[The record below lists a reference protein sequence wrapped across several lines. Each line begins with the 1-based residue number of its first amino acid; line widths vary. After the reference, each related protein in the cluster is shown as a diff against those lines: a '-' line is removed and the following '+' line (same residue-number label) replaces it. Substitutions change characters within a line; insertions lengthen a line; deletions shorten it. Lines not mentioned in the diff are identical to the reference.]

1 MPIFEFVCEECG
13 KQFER
18 IFFISECD
26 TAVTCPSCGSERTKK
41 SFSVFSHTGIEKGL
55 SSSCGSSGGARGHS

>member
-1 MPIFEFVCEECG
+1 MPIFEFVCENCG

-26 TAVTCPSCGSERTKK
+26 ESVKCPSCGSERTTK
-41 SFSVFSHTGIEKGL
+41 SLSVFSRSGIEKGL
-55 SSSCGSSGGARGHS
+55 SAACGSSRSKGFS

>member
-26 TAVTCPSCGSERTKK
+26 SPVTCPSCGSEHTKK
-41 SFSVFSHTGIEKGL
+41 SFSVFSHTGIEKSL
-55 SSSCGSSGGARGHS
+55 SSSCGSSGAKGFS